1 MAIPQP
7 NRAPLH
13 HVGCKIGFRPQTS
26 GLLRLGSKLKLGQK
40 IIHQKC
46 GDAEWS
52 GTWRYSY
59 LSQQPRPNTGR
70 TPNVSNGDFQLE
82 HVAVTDNLTVGT
94 TTIPSPQQT
103 REFLHDLRL
112 TPLGLASGGG
122 RVLSWAFTMTRPTG
136 ERIAT
141 NKFHPKSRSSKQLGL
156 CRGR

>member
-70 TPNVSNGDFQLE
+70 TPSEDINFCGPLSFL
-82 HVAVTDNLTVGT
+82 
-94 TTIPSPQQT
+94 PFSP
-103 REFLHDLRL
+103 
-112 TPLGLASGGG
+112 
-122 RVLSWAFTMTRPTG
+122 LSST
-136 ERIAT
+136 
-141 NKFHPKSRSSKQLGL
+141 HPKSLLLSIATIKRRLRSRSILYTHIEPGLLTFDYLGSFKM
-156 CRGR
+156 CRMETFNSSMSLSLTT